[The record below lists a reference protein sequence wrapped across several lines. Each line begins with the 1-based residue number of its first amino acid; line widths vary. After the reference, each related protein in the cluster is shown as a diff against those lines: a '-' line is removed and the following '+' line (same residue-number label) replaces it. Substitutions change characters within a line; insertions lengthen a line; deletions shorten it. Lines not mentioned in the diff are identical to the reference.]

1 MADATG
7 YISAMKNSSD
17 SDIAERFAKIGTF
30 LKYYQLPKHYN
41 FKSNIKKESYL
52 SRNKPAYTNNEINTG
67 KN

>member
-30 LKYYQLPKHYN
+30 LKYYQLSVIILIPTYKDKRFDVEITSLYQQ
-41 FKSNIKKESYL
+41 
-52 SRNKPAYTNNEINTG
+52 RN
-67 KN
+67 

>member
-30 LKYYQLPKHYN
+30 LKYYQL
-41 FKSNIKKESYL
+41 NIIIL
-52 SRNKPAYTNNEINTG
+52 SPT
-67 KN
+67 